1 MDAVTAAE
9 SREERLERLVRM
21 HQGMLL
27 RLCYVCLQDM
37 ELARD
42 ATQETFL
49 KAYRKL
55 DGFRGSS
62 SEKTWLCRI
71 AINTCRS
78 LQRTAWHRHVDRS
91 VTPEELPLAGDEFC
105 TAEDMDVMRAIMM
118 LPEKLREV
126 ILLHYWQ
133 EMTVGEISE
142 ALGLAHASVSGRI
155 KRAREK
161 LRSILDGREDDE

>member
-9 SREERLERLVRM
+9 SREERLEGLVRK

-49 KAYRKL
+49 KAYRKM
-55 DGFRGSS
+55 DDFRGSS

-78 LQRTAWHRHVDRS
+78 MQRTAWYRHVDRR
-91 VTPEELPLAGDEFC
+91 VTPEELPLAGDGLC
-105 TAEDMDVMRAIMM
+105 TEAEMDVMCAIMA
-118 LPEKLREV
+118 LPEKLKEV

-133 EMTVGEISE
+133 AMSVGEI
-142 ALGLAHASVSGRI
+142 AKVLGLAHTSVSGRI
-155 KRAREK
+155 KRAQEK
-161 LRSILDGREDDE
+161 LRVMLDGRNEDE

>member
-9 SREERLERLVRM
+9 SREEKLERLVRV

-27 RLCYVCLQDM
+27 RLCCICLQDM
-37 ELARD
+37 ELAQD

-49 KAYRKL
+49 KAYRKM
-55 DGFRGSS
+55 DSFRGSS

-78 LQRTAWHRHVDRS
+78 MQRTAWHRHVDRR
-91 VTPEELPLAGDEFC
+91 VTPEELPLAGDEIC
-105 TAEDMDVMRAIMM
+105 TAEDMDVVRAMM
-118 LPEKLREV
+118 ALPEKLKEV

-133 EMTVGEISE
+133 EMPVGEIAR

-155 KRAREK
+155 KRAQEK
-161 LRSILDGREDDE
+161 LRRMLDGRDEDE

>member
-9 SREERLERLVRM
+9 SREKRLERLVRT

-27 RLCYVCLQDM
+27 RLCCVCLKDT

-49 KAYRKL
+49 KAYRKM
-55 DGFRGSS
+55 DGFRGNS

-78 LQRTAWHRHVDRS
+78 MQRRAWYRHEDRR
-91 VTPEELPLAGDEFC
+91 VIPEELPLAGNESC
-105 TAEDMDVMRAIMM
+105 TVEDLDVLQAVMA

-126 ILLHYWQ
+126 VLLHYWQ
-133 EMTVGEISE
+133 EMPVGEI
-142 ALGLAHASVSGRI
+142 ARVLGLAHASVSGRL
-155 KRAREK
+155 KRAQER
-161 LRSILDGREDDE
+161 LHSLLDGRDEDE